1 MLREP
6 LYFPDFRGV
15 RASAPYENIRMPP
28 RTEPIS
34 PRHLPIRGR
43 RGFKSDTT
51 PTKLLKRI
59 VQAGAIVGDSKL
71 DRHETRC
78 LHAVSWCER
87 ACQHPVD
94 HPARMHYIELLLEA
108 AQYHEFLQARS
119 TLEKEVS
126 SYEQNLMLE
135 RAAKEK
141 SMLANKDR
149 VKDAVQ
155 EAAQQ
160 ATLFTKRVQKRELDG
175 FCRSVL
181 LPCPGKPIFSLFL

>member
-1 MLREP
+1 
-6 LYFPDFRGV
+6 
-15 RASAPYENIRMPP
+15 MPP

-43 RGFKSDTT
+43 RGFKSNTT

-126 SYEQNLMLE
+126 SYEQNLML
-135 RAAKEK
+135 
-141 SMLANKDR
+141 
-149 VKDAVQ
+149 
-155 EAAQQ
+155 
-160 ATLFTKRVQKRELDG
+160 
-175 FCRSVL
+175 SVA
-181 LPCPGKPIFSLFL
+181 S

>member
-1 MLREP
+1 MTCNRESARHAPKCMSPTVLREP
-6 LYFPDFRGV
+6 LYLPDV
-15 RASAPYENIRMPP
+15 RAPHRTNNIRMPP

-87 ACQHPVD
+87 GCQHPVD

-126 SYEQNLMLE
+126 SYECGSTRVCLRVLESSLE
-135 RAAKEK
+135 RLGRESSWCMRCM
-141 SMLANKDR
+141 SMKILR
-149 VKDAVQ
+149 Y
-155 EAAQQ
+155 
-160 ATLFTKRVQKRELDG
+160 L
-175 FCRSVL
+175 
-181 LPCPGKPIFSLFL
+181 